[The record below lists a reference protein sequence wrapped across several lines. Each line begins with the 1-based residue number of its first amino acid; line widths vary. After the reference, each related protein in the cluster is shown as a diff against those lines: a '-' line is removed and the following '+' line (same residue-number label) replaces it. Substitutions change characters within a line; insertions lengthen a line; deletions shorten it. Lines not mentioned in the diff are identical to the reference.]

1 MACAWISD
9 GRLNPISVYLGVI
22 PHTGNYKAFTK
33 RGSRPMDS
41 KEVAAN
47 KRFSAVTNRRVS
59 SPTNLDSSSNVFA
72 ALPFS
77 STWLFGSA
85 GTNSDAVG
93 FI

>member
-1 MACAWISD
+1 
-9 GRLNPISVYLGVI
+9 
-22 PHTGNYKAFTK
+22 
-33 RGSRPMDS
+33 MDS

-47 KRFSAVTNRRVS
+47 KRFSAVTNRRGS
-59 SPTNLDSSSNVFA
+59 SPTNLDSSSNVLA